1 MVTRRARAPVLS
13 WKYVAVAAALVL
25 AAVVLAWVS
34 GGLSAAGLALLLG
47 VVGWLAASEMSLRM
61 QMQRLI
67 EQSRELSGDASSVAA
82 GGPSDPCAL
91 LQTLPDRIEA
101 RLAREDSLLREQAQR
116 RAQAEDEL
124 RQIKERY
131 ALAVSGA
138 NDGMWEWS
146 YKTKKAYFSPRA
158 KNMLGYG
165 EDEIGDDI
173 EEWRARI
180 HPEDLKRALVELQ
193 AHLDG
198 RSSHFAFEHRMRHK
212 DGTWRWVLARA
223 SAVRHASGKPERLI
237 GLYTDITARKQVQQV
252 LIELSDG
259 LNGLRGVDA
268 YAVLVRQFADIIG
281 ASEAFLTECCDSPAT
296 RVRML
301 AHWYQG
307 NPAPCVEF
315 DLAGTPCQEVI
326 LSAQPLLVPNG
337 ASARWPI
344 ERQWGTEAYVGL
356 PCIDTKGT
364 VIGHIACRDSV
375 GIARDLPRAAVLK
388 LFAVRASVEMERQLL
403 ERTRRSGLE
412 EEPIS
417 RNSTTIH

>member
-1 MVTRRARAPVLS
+1 
-13 WKYVAVAAALVL
+13 
-25 AAVVLAWVS
+25 
-34 GGLSAAGLALLLG
+34 
-47 VVGWLAASEMSLRM
+47 VGWLAVSELSLRM
-61 QMQRLI
+61 QLRRVV
-67 EQSRELSGDASSVAA
+67 EQSRQLSGDTAGAVA
-82 GGPSDPCAL
+82 GFRSDPRVA

-101 RLAREDSLLREQAQR
+101 RLAREEALLREEAQR

-124 RQIKERY
+124 RQVKERY

-158 KNMLGYG
+158 KSMLGYA
-165 EDEIGDDI
+165 ENEIGDDI
-173 EEWRARI
+173 DEWRARV
-180 HPEDLKRALVELQ
+180 HPEDLKRALIDLQ

-198 RSSHFAFEHRMRHK
+198 HSSRFAFEHRMRHK

-223 SAVRHASGKPERLI
+223 AAVRHASGKLERLI

-259 LNGLRGVDA
+259 LNGLRGTDA

-281 ASEAFLTECCDSPAT
+281 AREAFLTECCNTPAT

-301 AHWYQG
+301 AYWYRG
-307 NPAPCVEF
+307 SPAPCEEF
-315 DLAGTPCQEVI
+315 DLAGTPCEEVI
-326 LSAQPLLVPNG
+326 LGGRPLLVPNG
-337 ASARWPI
+337 ASARWPM
-344 ERQWGTEAYVGL
+344 EQQWGTEAYIGL

-364 VIGHIACRDSV
+364 VIGHIACKDSAA
-375 GIARDLPRAAVLK
+375 IARDLPREAVLK

-403 ERTRRSGLE
+403 ERTRRAGPE
-412 EEPIS
+412 AEPVS
-417 RNSTTIH
+417 RASTTIH